1 MNKKGGR
8 GDGRGRGSGDG
19 RGDSRGKGAAMVV
32 DSWQR

>member
-1 MNKKGGR
+1 VNKKGGR